1 MFVQSYSVKNGCT
14 LLIKKVNKRDVNF
27 WARNGRFNSVTK
39 TMFFDVKID
48 GKFYFFSYHEKS
60 GDFLCTAADG
70 VIKIGSRVPRVYYT
84 VDGLQFCV
92 TAKGRLWVK
101 QL

>member
-1 MFVQSYSVKNGCT
+1 MFVESFAVYDGPG
-14 LLIKKVNKRDVNF
+14 LRFKKVNKEAKF
-27 WARNGRFNSVTK
+27 WARNGRFNKVAK
-39 TMFFDVKID
+39 MMFFDVKINR
-48 GKFYFFSYHEKS
+48 KFYFFSYHENS
-60 GDFLCTAADG
+60 GDFLCTTGDG

-92 TAKGRLWVK
+92 TAGRLWVK

>member
-1 MFVQSYSVKNGCT
+1 MFVESFAVYDGPG
-14 LLIKKVNKRDVNF
+14 LRFKKVNKEVKF
-27 WARNGRFNSVTK
+27 WARNGRFK
-39 TMFFDVKID
+39 KMAKMMFFDVKIN

-84 VDGLQFCV
+84 VDGLRFCV
-92 TAKGRLWVK
+92 TPSRLWVK